1 MKRSVLTSLVFMSIA
16 AGSALAQ
23 GDPAVIERII
33 NEGKNNSQVWNYLEK
48 LATEM
53 GPRLTG
59 STRLHAANEWTRDE
73 FARLGLT
80 DAHLHQWG
88 EIPVRFDRG
97 PSFARIVE
105 PIQMDLEFTTPAWSA
120 GTDGSV
126 RGAVIKEPTT
136 LEEIE
141 ALGDKLQGAWILT
154 QGRQRGGRQGVVPAG
169 MAPEVAEEIQN
180 RLDQAGIAGK
190 IVANRDELVRTFSA
204 NGWRTLDP
212 NNLPTEVTMYVRR
225 SDYDVMN
232 SRLADGEEVV
242 IEAHLNNEL
251 IPGPHAVYNTVAEIR
266 GTEKPDE
273 VIIISAHLDSWDG
286 PGSHGAQD
294 NGTGS
299 SVTLETARI
308 LMAANVRPKRT
319 IRFILWTGEEQGL
332 LGSRAYAD
340 GLSEEERAK
349 VSAVFVDDG
358 GTNFQGGLDCI
369 EPQAEML
376 RRATEAVNKAFPDM
390 QVNINVHERMP
401 RGGGSDH
408 ASFNRI
414 GIPGFF
420 WEERGSGGREG
431 KNYRFIWHTQH
442 DTVRY
447 AVQEYLVQS
456 ATCSAVTAYN
466 LAMADTLLPRQEAA
480 AEAEAEGRP
489 RPAITATTV
498 AEPTGNPTE
507 STLNGAWV
515 GKVEG
520 DNEVEFTMTFQ
531 VYDSGDIRGTFAS
544 QIGEGPL
551 RNIRFDR
558 ETGDLAA
565 FYVSPIGMLRFS
577 GKLEGNALSGSITM
591 GREREGSRSFKAERK
606 PKEG

>member
-1 MKRSVLTSLVFMSIA
+1 MLVG

-23 GDPAVIERII
+23 GDPAVIEKII

-59 STRLHAANEWTRDE
+59 STRLEAANKWTRDE
-73 FARLGLT
+73 FTRLGLT
-80 DAHLHQWG
+80 NAHLHQWG

-97 PSFARIVE
+97 PSFAKIVE
-105 PIQMDLEFTTPAWSA
+105 PIEMDLEFTTPAWSA
-120 GTDGSV
+120 GTDGPV
-126 RGAVIKEPTT
+126 RGPVFKEPESI
-136 LEEIE
+136 EEIE
-141 ALGDKLQGAWILT
+141 ALGDQLKGAWILT

-169 MAPEVAEEIQN
+169 MAPEVAEEIQK
-180 RLDQAGIAGK
+180 RLDEAGIAGK
-190 IVANRDELVRTFSA
+190 IVANRDELVRTFSNRA
-204 NGWRTLDP
+204 WRSLDP
-212 NNLPTEVTMYVRR
+212 NDLPTDVTMYIRR

-232 SRLADGEEVV
+232 SRLADGEEV
-242 IEAHLNNEL
+242 ILEAHLNNEL
-251 IPGPHAVYNTVAEIR
+251 IPGPHPVYNTVAEIR
-266 GTEKPDE
+266 GTELPDE

-299 SVTLETARI
+299 SVTMEAARI
-308 LMAANVRPKRT
+308 LSTVGIKPKRT

-332 LGSRAYAD
+332 LGSRAYAES
-340 GLSEEERAK
+340 LSEEERAK
-349 VSAVFVDDG
+349 ISAVFVDDG

-369 EPQAEML
+369 EAQADML
-376 RRATEAVNKAFPDM
+376 RKATAPVNEAFPDM
-390 QVNINVHERMP
+390 QVNLNIQERMP

-447 AVQEYLVQS
+447 AVPEYLVQS

-466 LAMADTLLPRQEAA
+466 LAMADTLLPRQPQEDV
-480 AEAEAEGRP
+480 AEAEAGGRP
-489 RPAITATTV
+489 RPAVGASTTV
-498 AEPTGNPTE
+498 AEPTGEPTE
-507 STLNGAWV
+507 SPLNGAWV
-515 GKVEG
+515 GSVVE
-520 DNEVEFTMTFQ
+520 DNETTFTMTFQ
-531 VYDSGDIRGTFAS
+531 VYDSGDIRGTFTS
-544 QIGEGPL
+544 EIGEGPL
-551 RNIRFDR
+551 RNIQFDKDA
-558 ETGDLAA
+558 GDISFA
-565 FYVSPIGMLRFS
+565 YISPIGALRFS
-577 GKLEGNALSGSITM
+577 GKLDGNNLNGTITM
-591 GREREGSRSFKAERK
+591 GRDRENGRAFKASRK